1 MAWLADLGSSAA
13 FFLSPPAQTPPAWCQ
28 VSQLLLAL
36 VHLLF
41 NFSYYVLTCEFTV
54 VLLATQ
60 LQILSAKPVRC
71 LLGLRNVWPSLVFG
85 TLLLSSNLPLSRYER
100 SVDSGISCKKTDSVQ
115 MQEKHIFILSKLSL
129 IGFHSVTPTH
139 SQMEHQ
145 LVPCM
150 IQNVVLALATRQ
162 FT

>member
-1 MAWLADLGSSAA
+1 MVGRPRIICSILSVTSSSNTSR
-13 FFLSPPAQTPPAWCQ
+13 L
-28 VSQLLLAL
+28 VSSRSLLLAL

-85 TLLLSSNLPLSRYER
+85 TLLLSSNLPLSRYGR

-115 MQEKHIFILSKLSL
+115 MQEKPIFTLSKLSYRL
-129 IGFHSVTPTH
+129 GFHSVTPTH